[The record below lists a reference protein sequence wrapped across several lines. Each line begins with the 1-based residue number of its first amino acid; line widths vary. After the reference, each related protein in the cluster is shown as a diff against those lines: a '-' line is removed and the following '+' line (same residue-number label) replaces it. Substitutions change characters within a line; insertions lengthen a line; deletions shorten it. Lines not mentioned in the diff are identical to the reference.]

1 MGATN
6 NFVASNFIFG
16 MVNLTNPNFV
26 IERWQIVLVSYAIA
40 SIGMIINIWGPQFLD
55 KLGKA
60 AIIWNIVSFV
70 IVIAVILA
78 TKTDKQS

>member
-6 NFVASNFIFG
+6 NFVSSNFILG
-16 MVNLTNPNFV
+16 MVNLTHPDFI
-26 IERWQIVLVSYAIA
+26 IERWQIVLVSYAVAI
-40 SIGMIINIWGPQFLD
+40 IGMIINIWGPQFLD
-55 KLGKA
+55 RLGKA

-70 IVIAVILA
+70 VVIVVVLA

>member
-6 NFVASNFIFG
+6 NFVSSNFILG
-16 MVNLTNPNFV
+16 MVNLTNPDFT
-26 IERWQIVLVSYAIA
+26 IQRWQIVLVSYAVA
-40 SIGMIINIWGPQFLD
+40 SVGMVINIWGPQFLD

-70 IVIAVILA
+70 IVITVVLA
-78 TKTDKQS
+78 TKSDKQS